1 MAPLDSSA
9 RIAPAAGRAGARI
22 AALFLI
28 ATLWGCASTPVSQTE
43 DAMVE
48 VPANW
53 ALPSVAPDAPQQSL
67 AAWWLRFNDPL
78 LEELER
84 QALEANPGIN
94 SAQAALRQARALR
107 DVAAAALWPVLNSS
121 ASAQRSSSD
130 PSGQPGG
137 RVMSSSYQAGLDA
150 RWELDIFGANRSA
163 LRASEASARAS
174 IATLG
179 DTQVSISAEV
189 ALDYIGLRS
198 AQTRL
203 AIAQEN
209 LASQQE
215 TLQITQWRLQ
225 AGLVTA
231 LDVEQ
236 ARTATEQTGALLPAL
251 RTNIDQL
258 SHALALLAGQPPAA
272 MLANLATAGAIPRAG
287 DDLALRMPAE
297 TLRQR
302 ADVRSAEQQ
311 VLAARARLSQAEAA
325 RLPDFAI
332 GGTLGLSALALG
344 ALTNGASVVGTA
356 LGSVSFPIFD
366 GGAARGQISAQR
378 AALEQAQQTY
388 RAVTLVALK
397 DVEDALVALRDD
409 RQRTI
414 QLGRATDAATNAAHL
429 ASEQYQSGLIDF
441 QTVLQTQRT
450 QLGTQSDL
458 AGAQADL
465 GSDHVRLYKAL
476 GGGWTPV
483 LEAADNH
490 PLPDTP

>member
-1 MAPLDSSA
+1 LLVPLL
-9 RIAPAAGRAGARI
+9 GA
-22 AALFLI
+22 L
-28 ATLWGCASTPVSQTE
+28 LWGCASKPPA
-43 DAMVE
+43 DAEKSLVD

-53 ALPSVAPDAPQQSL
+53 ALSSTAATAAPTPL
-67 AAWWLRFNDPL
+67 ARWWLRFNDPL
-78 LEELER
+78 LESLEVR
-84 QALEANPGIN
+84 AMKANASIN

-107 DVAAAALWPVLNSS
+107 EVAAATLWPTLGSS
-121 ASAQRSSSD
+121 ASAQRSSSN
-130 PSGQPGG
+130 PSGLPGG
-137 RVMSSSYQAGLDA
+137 RATSNSFQAGLDA
-150 RWELDIFGANRSA
+150 HWELDIFGANRSA
-163 LRASEASARAS
+163 LRASEALARAS
-174 IATLG
+174 IASLG
-179 DTQVSISAEV
+179 DIQVSIAAEV

-215 TLQITQWRLQ
+215 TLQITQWRMQ
-225 AGLVTA
+225 AGLVTS

-258 SHALALLAGQPPAA
+258 SHALAVLAGQAPAT
-272 MLANLATAGAIPRAG
+272 MLA
-287 DDLALRMPAE
+287 DLASARPIPGADDELAMRMPAE

-311 VLAARARLSQAEAA
+311 VLAARGRLSQAEAA
-325 RLPDFAI
+325 RLPNFSI
-332 GGTLGLSALALG
+332 GGSLGLSALTLG
-344 ALTNGASVVGTA
+344 AMTNGASVVGAA
-356 LGSVSFPIFD
+356 LGSVSFPVFD
-366 GGAARGQISAQR
+366 GGAARGQINAQQ
-378 AALEQAQQTY
+378 AALEQAQQAY
-388 RAVTLVALK
+388 RAVTLVALR

-409 RQRTI
+409 RVRTA
-414 QLGRATDAATNAAHL
+414 QLGGAADAAAIAAHL
-429 ASEQYQSGLIDF
+429 ARAQYESGLVDF

-458 AGAQADL
+458 AAGRADV

-483 LEAADNH
+483 LGTADNRA
-490 PLPDTP
+490 PQDVQ